1 MVAIHGVLICLT
13 YILGLLLTGLP
24 GDILGIPIGAIALLL
39 SGIAA
44 FYLTPRHWRIWI
56 HKYTWLIA
64 GGVGFL
70 ASLYF
75 QWRLPQ
81 PTANDLSLLL
91 GQAFADAPVEVQG
104 QVATSPHVTRSH
116 KIQFVLQVT
125 GVRPAAEPKATG
137 ANFQT
142 ASGQVYVTL
151 PETEGR
157 LRYPSEQVTVTG
169 QLYAAKPA
177 ANPGGFDFQ
186 AYLKQQG
193 IFVGL
198 HGKRILPQGQSL
210 TLMSQLQWHLWH
222 LRERIVDAQ
231 VAVLGN
237 SNGAFLGAMVLG
249 KNAVDVPYD
258 LRDQFTLAGLAHALA
273 ASGFQVSLLA
283 GIVVALTK
291 RLPPALRLVL
301 GISVI
306 TAYVGLTG
314 LQPAVL
320 RAAIMGFAVLYGL
333 ALERKTRPL
342 NALLL
347 AATLLLLYNPIWIW
361 DLGFQFSFLATL
373 GLMVTVPVLDR
384 WLDGLPVFL
393 SSAITVP
400 LAAYLWTLPLQLY
413 VFGTL
418 SPYSILI
425 NMLAAP
431 LITVISLGGMASA
444 IATLIYEPLGG
455 ALAWLLALPIDGLIH
470 LVRVSVKLPGTSI
483 AVGKIL
489 VWQVLTLYTLFGLV
503 WWQPRCQRYW
513 WIVGLTGLSLT
524 LVPLWHTSTHMVQ
537 ATILTTKREPMM
549 VVQNRGNVGVIGIG
563 EAAEVQFGLLPFL
576 RQQGVNRVD
585 WAIAPNLSQ
594 SSAVWQTFVQT
605 LPIQQLFGE
614 DTSNTLIQQARN
626 FPTQKALLDTLQQQ
640 QGHYSSLPLK
650 QTVTDGIPNVKL
662 INAHPAVMQF
672 QLGEQQWILLHH
684 FTPDVQPSVLVQSFS
699 PADVLWWTGEELA
712 PEVLTQIQPQVAI
725 ASTTALPEKTAA
737 WLQHHHVTVFTT
749 QRDGAIQWTPEGFTP
764 LLNAEV

>member
-1 MVAIHGVLICLT
+1 M
-13 YILGLLLTGLP
+13 
-24 GDILGIPIGAIALLL
+24 GAIALLL
-39 SGIAA
+39 LGIAA
-44 FYLTPRHWRIWI
+44 SYLAPRQWRIWI
-56 HKYTWLIA
+56 HKRAWLIA

-70 ASLYF
+70 ASFYF

-91 GQAFADAPVEVQG
+91 GQAIADAPVEVQG
-104 QVATSPHVTRSH
+104 QVATAPHVTRSH

-125 GVRPAAEPKATG
+125 GVRPAVEPGATG
-137 ANFQT
+137 ARVQT
-142 ASGQVYVTL
+142 ASGKVYVTL

-169 QLYAAKPA
+169 RLYAAKPA

-210 TLMSQLQWHLWH
+210 TLLSQLQWHLWH
-222 LRERIVDAQ
+222 LRERMVDAQ

-237 SNGAFLGAMVLG
+237 TNGALLGAMVLG

-258 LRDQFTLAGLAHALA
+258 LRDRFTLAGLAHALA

-291 RLPPALRLVL
+291 RLPPSLRLAL
-301 GISVI
+301 GIGVI
-306 TAYVGLTG
+306 SAYVGLTG

-373 GLMVTVPVLDR
+373 GLMVTVPILDK
-384 WLDGLPVFL
+384 WLDGLPVFV

-425 NMLAAP
+425 NVLAAP

-444 IATLIYEPLGG
+444 IATLVYEPLGS

-470 LVRVSVKLPGTSI
+470 LVQVSVQLPGTSI

-489 VWQVLTLYTLFGLV
+489 VWQVLALYTLFALI
-503 WWQPRCQRYW
+503 WWHPRCQKYW
-513 WIVGLTGLSLT
+513 WVGGLVGLSLT
-524 LVPLWHTSTHMVQ
+524 LIPLWHTSTHLVQ
-537 ATILTTKREPMM
+537 ATILATVREPMM

-563 EAAEVQFGLLPFL
+563 EASEVQFGLVPFL
-576 RQQGVNRVD
+576 RQQGVNQVD

-594 SSAVWQTFVQT
+594 SSTVWQTLAQT
-605 LPIQQLFGE
+605 LPIQQLLGTE
-614 DTSNTLIQQARN
+614 PSDTLIQQSRN
-626 FPTQKALLDTLQQQ
+626 FPAQKALLDTLKQQ
-640 QGHYSSLPLK
+640 QGQYSPLMLK
-650 QTVTDGIPNVKL
+650 QTVVDGVPNVKL
-662 INAHPAVMQF
+662 ISAHPAVMQF
-672 QLGEQQWILLHH
+672 QLGKQQWILLHH
-684 FTPDVQPSVLVQSFS
+684 FTPDLQSPILTPSLS
-699 PADVLWWTGEELA
+699 PSDVLWWTGEELA
-712 PEVLTQIQPQVAI
+712 PAVLDQVKPKVAI
-725 ASTTALPEKTAA
+725 ASTTTLPEQTAA
-737 WLQHHHVTVFTT
+737 WLQQHHVTVFTT

-764 LLNAEV
+764 LLNAEA